1 MDIFNLILLHPI
13 LNVLVV
19 LSSAL
24 FHSFGLAIIA
34 LTFIVRL
41 IMLPLTLKQLN
52 ASKKMTES
60 MNALKPKLEQLKK
73 KHAKNPQKL
82 QQETMKLYKEA
93 GISPLGCL
101 ASPMMVSLIIQ
112 LPIFIALYRGIIQ
125 ALAVTPQ
132 DFLGL
137 SQSLYSWPVV
147 NEAVPVSGHFLW
159 LNLANPDPYFVLP
172 VLVAASMWVSQKM
185 MTIPSADPQQQ
196 TTQTMMQ
203 IMMPLMFGFITM
215 TLPAG
220 LGLYFFISG
229 VASIIIEYFVYG
241 WGNLLKRAPAQPLE
255 QSPVKPPEKVPFAPQ
270 RLPGAPQLPGRSVG
284 LMERMKNFVNRLVP
298 AEPGSS
304 GEEPHLPGSG
314 DNTKTGQ
321 DSGPQEG
328 TKHGKSGGK
337 RQDGGG
343 SR

>member
-1 MDIFNLILLHPI
+1 MGIFDLIFLHPI
-13 LNVLVV
+13 LNVLIVISSV
-19 LSSAL
+19 LL
-24 FHSFGLAIIA
+24 GSFGLGIIA
-34 LTFIVRL
+34 LTAIVRL

-52 ASKKMTES
+52 ASKQMTES

-73 KHAKNPQKL
+73 KYAKNPQKL

-101 ASPMMVSLIIQ
+101 ASPVMVSLIVQ
-112 LPIFIALYRGIIQ
+112 LPIFLALYRAILQ

-137 SQSLYSWPVV
+137 SQGLYSWPIV

-172 VLVAASMWVSQKM
+172 VLVAATMWVSQKM
-185 MTIPSADPQQQ
+185 IAQPSTDAQQQ

-203 IMMPLMFGFITM
+203 IMMPLMFAFITLA
-215 TLPAG
+215 LPAG
-220 LGLYFFISG
+220 LGLYFVISG
-229 VASIIIEYFVYG
+229 FASIIIEYFVYG
-241 WGNLLKRAPAQPLE
+241 WGNLFKRAPAQA
-255 QSPVKPPEKVPFAPQ
+255 PEKRLKGEKGPQ
-270 RLPGAPQLPGRSVG
+270 VPQLPGTQFPGKSAG
-284 LMERMKNFVNRLVP
+284 LVDRIKNFFGGLTS
-298 AEPGSS
+298 EPGSTDQ
-304 GEEPHLPGSG
+304 GEPDTDLGEK
-314 DNTKTGQ
+314 TKSGQ

-328 TKHGKSGGK
+328 KKYGKPGGK
-337 RQDGGG
+337 RQDGGR